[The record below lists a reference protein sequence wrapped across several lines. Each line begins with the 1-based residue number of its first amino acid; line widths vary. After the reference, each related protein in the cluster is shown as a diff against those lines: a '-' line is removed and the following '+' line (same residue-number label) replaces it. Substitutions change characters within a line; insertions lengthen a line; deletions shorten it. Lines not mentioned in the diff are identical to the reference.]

1 VLNLLACLSFNL
13 LGRVCATYGCAHTTL
28 RSQLLATPDAS
39 RFPGTRTSLH
49 VCLAWQF
56 RSLQCAIR
64 AFYARPDV
72 LPSLA
77 NSRERMSS
85 LSPPEPEH
93 VIRKCTCRSSLV
105 CFLSLVSK
113 ATIES
118 GSRYTNPIGRI
129 REGMSCVATS
139 CSAAVQLFTGTTETN
154 VSTPPLT
161 QLSCIVLG
169 RGHACRGALLLCIID
184 LAFW

>member
-1 VLNLLACLSFNL
+1 MAALTPHYGRNCSRLQTPPVSLAHGPLFTCVSHGNSA
-13 LGRVCATYGCAHTTL
+13 VYSAQYV
-28 RSQLLATPDAS
+28 
-39 RFPGTRTSLH
+39 RFMLDT
-49 VCLAWQF
+49 
-56 RSLQCAIR
+56 
-64 AFYARPDV
+64 DV

-77 NSRERMSS
+77 KSRERMSS

-154 VSTPPLT
+154 VDTHPLT